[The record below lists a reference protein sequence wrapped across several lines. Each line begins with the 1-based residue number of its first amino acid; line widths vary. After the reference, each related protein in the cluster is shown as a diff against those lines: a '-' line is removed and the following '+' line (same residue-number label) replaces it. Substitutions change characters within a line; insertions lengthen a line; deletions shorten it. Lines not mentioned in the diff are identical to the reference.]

1 MNTAV
6 INVRVEPT
14 TKRQAKKIA
23 DELGLSLSSLIH
35 GFLKHFVRTKS
46 VTFSLSEEPSEYLI
60 QSLKESQADIKA
72 GRVSSSFTDANEA
85 IAWLNNPKRKYAH
98 QILKKVQ

>member
-35 GFLKHFVRTKS
+35 GFLKNVIRTKS

-72 GRVSSSFTDANEA
+72 GRVISFKTWEEEHSYLNKL
-85 IAWLNNPKRKYAH
+85 IADDKKRNKS
-98 QILKKVQ
+98 